1 MTVCPIAIVSGCVKC
16 PIFKVCPVKSLIG
29 DYVPPSDKK
38 AAPESKTKS
47 TAKSKAKSKAK
58 PARKPAAKPTAKKKA

>member
-29 DYVPPSDKK
+29 DYVPPPDKN
-38 AAPESKTKS
+38 AAVETKTKS
-47 TAKSKAKSKAK
+47 SAKPKAK
-58 PARKPAAKPTAKKKA
+58 PATKSAAKPAAKKKA

>member
-29 DYVPPSDKK
+29 DYAPPAEKK
-38 AAPESKTKS
+38 AAAEPKTKS
-47 TAKSKAKSKAK
+47 AVKPKAQPKAKSAS
-58 PARKPAAKPTAKKKA
+58 KPAAKKKA

>member
-38 AAPESKTKS
+38 AATETKTKS
-47 TAKSKAKSKAK
+47 AAKPKAK
-58 PARKPAAKPTAKKKA
+58 PATKPAAKKKA

>member
-29 DYVPPSDKK
+29 DYVPPSEKK
-38 AAPESKTKS
+38 ATPESKPKS
-47 TAKSKAKSKAK
+47 TAKSKAK
-58 PARKPAAKPTAKKKA
+58 PARKPAVKPTAKKKM

>member
-1 MTVCPIAIVSGCVKC
+1 MTVCPIAIVYSCVKC

-47 TAKSKAKSKAK
+47 TAKSKAK
-58 PARKPAAKPTAKKKA
+58 PARKPATKPTAKKKA

>member
-16 PIFKVCPVKSLIG
+16 PIFKLCPVKSLIG

-38 AAPESKTKS
+38 EATESKTKS
-47 TAKSKAKSKAK
+47 MPKSKAK
-58 PARKPAAKPTAKKKA
+58 PATKPAAKPTAKKKV

>member
-38 AAPESKTKS
+38 AAAETKTKS
-47 TAKSKAKSKAK
+47 SAKPKARPAAKSAA
-58 PARKPAAKPTAKKKA
+58 KPAAKKKA

>member
-38 AAPESKTKS
+38 AATATKEKS
-47 TAKSKAKSKAK
+47 AAKPKAK
-58 PARKPAAKPTAKKKA
+58 PATKPAAKKKA